1 MDYFKQ
7 YYSDVDFDN
16 KTEVKV
22 LCPFHS
28 DTHPSAYIN
37 TDKSVF
43 YCHVC
48 GLGLSE
54 KQFYQKIN
62 NLDDQTTNLF
72 FAKKNDAEQWNL
84 NEKANLWADNNLL
97 NKLHSMGWQN
107 DIIEH
112 IGLGKSIYNGSA
124 MLAIPFFVKG
134 VLVAKKLYNI
144 YKHPY
149 IPKSIYDNQDAGY
162 IFPFDCCDKSDII
175 YILEGEKDTITA
187 QSLGI
192 NAITFGSATTM
203 PNQMMLDYLKGTE
216 VVVCYDNDDA
226 GHQGMYKLYKK
237 LKDVVKSIRYID
249 IGEVVKEPKEDFY
262 DFINKYGCDEF
273 DFYALPMYEFTDDES
288 DDTVTLKHALQ
299 NNVLNQYITTIATVS
314 SEYSDTYSVPS
325 SFKAKKVEETGARNE
340 QMVYGEEKE
349 WVLTDG
355 NIQQALSLIEVDA
368 KNANVNAKLLGFLG
382 IRKDEG
388 GLECTYGKP
397 IVIYKLAITDRIVE
411 DSTISVDLYS
421 KQPMIVGNQ
430 YKVTYKLCAH
440 PSKNQKIVAVASKV
454 ESISDVPNYQVNES
468 LLSLFK
474 TDGTIKDRLN
484 HLYQS
489 ARHHVAPHLNYD
501 IWLMADMVFNSF
513 LDINYG
519 KPIRGAL
526 DVFILGDTQVGK
538 SETTSKLTQLYGY
551 GQFLSLK
558 TSTTVGLIGGSTKVE
573 GSWCNTIGAIP
584 KNNRKLVVL
593 EEFSGA
599 DPSFIKTM
607 TDIRSSNE
615 LRIARASGE
624 LKVPCKLRMITI
636 SNPINDAQGNP
647 RFLCSFPN
655 GVKPLMELITSA
667 EDVSRY
673 DGFLLVPKVEKRVNP
688 FENQLQGNPIPRE
701 AYVEK
706 ASWITSR
713 QADNV
718 IYADG
723 VEAYIW
729 DKAETLNHQF
739 ECNFPLFGVTSSL
752 KLARFCVAM
761 ASLLMNVDESF
772 ENIVVTKEIVDYVC
786 EFLTHVYT
794 EPWFRLDK
802 YKQEYDAYN
811 TVSAEDIAELQHLY
825 PANAVTIDFL
835 SSTSKTSRNNL
846 RTISGLDGDR
856 FNPIFSNLV
865 MKKFIRIEMDFVYPT
880 EKFRKAYRALS
891 KDFITTGTDHLLNSI
906 KGETKNE

>member
-1 MDYFKQ
+1 MDYFKK
-7 YYSDVDFDN
+7 YYSDVDFEN

-22 LCPFHS
+22 LCPFHN

-54 KQFYQKIN
+54 KQFYQKVN

-72 FAKKNDAEQWNL
+72 FAKKNDAEQWKL
-84 NEKANLWADNNLL
+84 NEKANLWADNDLL
-97 NKLHSMGWQN
+97 NKLHSMGWEN
-107 DIIEH
+107 NIIEN
-112 IGLGKSIYNGSA
+112 IGLGKSVYNGA
-124 MLAIPFFVKG
+124 VMLAIPFFVKG

-144 YKHPY
+144 CKYPY
-149 IPKSIYDNQDAGY
+149 IPKSVYESEDAGY
-162 IFPFDCCDKSDII
+162 IFPFDLWNQNELT

-192 NAITFGSATTM
+192 NAITFGSATTL
-203 PNQMMLDYLKGTE
+203 PNKMMTEYLRDKE
-216 VVVCYDNDDA
+216 VVICYDNDDA

-237 LKDVVKSIRYID
+237 LKDVVKSIHYID
-249 IGEVVKEPKEDFY
+249 IGEVVKEEKEDFY
-262 DFINKYGCDEF
+262 DFIHKYDCDEF
-273 DFYALPMYEFTDDES
+273 DFYALNMYPFQDDSSE
-288 DDTVTLKHALQ
+288 DTITLKYALQ
-299 NNVLNQYITTIATVS
+299 NNVINQYVTTVATVS

-325 SFKAKKVEETGARNE
+325 SFKVKKVEETGARNE
-340 QMVYGEEKE
+340 QLAYGEERE
-349 WVLTDG
+349 WVLTDN

-368 KNANVNAKLLGFLG
+368 KNANVRTKLLGFLG
-382 IRKDEG
+382 VRKEEG
-388 GLECTYGKP
+388 GIECTYGKP
-397 IVIYKLAITDRIVE
+397 LVIYKLAITDRIVE
-411 DSTISVDLYS
+411 DTTLSVDLYS
-421 KQPMIVGNQ
+421 RKPMIVGNQ

-440 PSKNQKIVAVASKV
+440 PSKNQKIVAVASDV
-454 ESISDVPNYQVNES
+454 ESVSSVPNYQVNQS
-468 LLSLFK
+468 LLSQFRHN
-474 TDGTIKDRLN
+474 GSIKERLDY
-484 HLYQS
+484 LYQS
-489 ARHHVAPHLNYD
+489 AKHHIASHLNYD

-519 KPIRGAL
+519 KTIRGAL

-558 TSTTVGLIGGSTKVE
+558 TSTTVGLIGGSTKVD

-673 DGFLLVPKVEKRVNP
+673 DGFLLVPKVEKRYNP
-688 FENQLQGNPIPRE
+688 FENELNGSPIPRE

-706 ASWITSR
+706 ANWVTSR
-713 QADNV
+713 QPDNI
-718 IYADG
+718 IYDQG

-729 DKAETLNHQF
+729 DKAEELNGVF

-772 ENIVVTKEIVDYVC
+772 DNVIVTKEIVDYVC
-786 EFLTHVYT
+786 EFLRHIYT

-802 YKQEYDAYN
+802 YKQEYDSYN
-811 TVSAEDIAELQHLY
+811 IVTAEDIEELQKLY

-856 FNPIFSNLV
+856 FNPIFSKLV
-865 MKKFIRIEMDFVYPT
+865 MKKFVRIEMDYVYPT
-880 EKFRKAYRALS
+880 EKFRKAYRELN
-891 KDFITTGTDHLLNSI
+891 KDFVLEGTSHLVDSI
-906 KGETKNE
+906 KGDKK